1 MYILPLQEYLLG
13 LGALGGYMK
22 VLSLDL
28 SLNGSGMSV
37 LEVKDGKIH
46 ILTTR
51 LVDNKKIK
59 CFGEKLKRIADT
71 LEELIDTYAPDV
83 ICREKGFT
91 RFAGTTQKLFKV
103 VGVSDLIAY
112 HWGYTEELPEYSP
125 TTVKKHL
132 ACSGKAEKSDV
143 EKAVREFLV
152 DGQKEIEFITND
164 ISDAVAVGI
173 THLLAAGME
182 LERG

>member
-1 MYILPLQEYLLG
+1 MRI
-13 LGALGGYMK
+13 
-22 VLSLDL
+22 LSLDL
-28 SLNGSGMSV
+28 SLNGSGMAV

-46 ILTTR
+46 ILATR

-59 CFGEKLKRIADT
+59 CFGEKLERIADT
-71 LEELIDTYAPDV
+71 LEELIDTYSPNV

-103 VGVSDLIAY
+103 VGVSDLVTY
-112 HWGYTEELPEYSP
+112 QWGYKNELPEYSP

-132 ACSGKAEKSDV
+132 ACSGKAEKEEV
-143 EKAVREFLV
+143 ERAVREFLV
-152 DGQKEIEFITND
+152 EWQKDIEFETND

-173 THLLAAGME
+173 THALSTGIE
-182 LERG
+182 LERGN

>member
-1 MYILPLQEYLLG
+1 M
-13 LGALGGYMK
+13 A
-22 VLSLDL
+22 
-28 SLNGSGMSV
+28 V
-37 LEVKDGKIH
+37 LEVKGGKIQV
-46 ILTTR
+46 LATK

-59 CFGEKLKRIADT
+59 CFGEKLALIEKALI
-71 LEELIDTYAPDV
+71 ELIINYEPDV

-103 VGVSDLIAY
+103 VGVSDLTAY
-112 HWGYTEELPEYSP
+112 HRGYTEELPEYSP

-132 ACSGKAEKSDV
+132 ACSGKAEKEEV
-143 EKAVREFLV
+143 ERAVREFLV
-152 DGQKEIEFITND
+152 DWQKEIQFETND

-173 THLLAAGME
+173 THLLATGTE

>member
-1 MYILPLQEYLLG
+1 MRI
-13 LGALGGYMK
+13 
-22 VLSLDL
+22 LSLDL
-28 SLNGSGMSV
+28 SLNGSGMAV
-37 LEVKDGKIH
+37 LEVKDGKIQV
-46 ILTTR
+46 LATK

-59 CFGEKLKRIADT
+59 CFGEKLALIEKALI
-71 LEELIDTYAPDV
+71 ELIINYEPDV

-103 VGVSDLIAY
+103 VGVSDLTAY
-112 HWGYTEELPEYSP
+112 HRGYTEELPEYSP

-132 ACSGKAEKSDV
+132 ACSGKAEKEEV
-143 EKAVREFLV
+143 ERAVREFLV
-152 DGQKEIEFITND
+152 DWQKEIQFETND

-173 THLLAAGME
+173 THLLATGTE

>member
-1 MYILPLQEYLLG
+1 
-13 LGALGGYMK
+13 MK

-37 LEVKDGKIH
+37 LEVKGNKVKI
-46 ILTTR
+46 LETK

-59 CFGEKLKRIADT
+59 CFGEKLALIEKA
-71 LEELIDTYAPDV
+71 LIDLILKYEPDV

-103 VGVSDLIAY
+103 VGVSDLVAY
-112 HWGYTEELPEYSP
+112 HSGHTYDIPEYSP

-143 EKAVREFLV
+143 EKAVREFLIE
-152 DGQKEIEFITND
+152 DQKGLVFESND

-173 THLLAAGME
+173 THLVSTGTV
-182 LERG
+182 LERGY

>member
-1 MYILPLQEYLLG
+1 MR
-13 LGALGGYMK
+13 

-28 SLNGSGMSV
+28 SLNGSGMAV
-37 LEVKDGKIH
+37 IDVVDDKVH
-46 ILTTR
+46 ILATK

-59 CFGEKLKRIADT
+59 CFGEKLALIEKALI
-71 LEELIDTYAPDV
+71 ELIVNYEPDV

-103 VGVSDLIAY
+103 VGVSDLTAY
-112 HWGYTEELPEYSP
+112 HRGYTSEIPEYSP

-152 DGQKEIEFITND
+152 EWQKEITFETND

-173 THLLAAGME
+173 THLLATGIE